1 MKPFSHHSIVWS
13 VLIVCVSCVSMQ
25 SQTKVDRESLNT
37 VSGKVTVKGKGVS
50 GIVVSIR
57 STKVD
62 HRIQSFSGRTD
73 QDGNY
78 RIGNVPRGTYQIAP
92 SSPEF
97 SLTESQQRLL
107 ILTASENVEAIDFAL
122 VRGGVITGK
131 VTSSGNQPLI
141 EASISYTV
149 ERIDEAGIQSSRTD
163 SRYQT
168 DDRGIYR
175 LFGLVPGK
183 YKVSVSRDVRNAFG
197 QTARFTPTYY
207 PATTDPSKASIIEIT
222 EGSEFTG
229 IDIKVELNDNSS
241 EKFTVKGRIIDG
253 VNGQPVPNIRLRL
266 EQLIDQYGTRYL
278 DYLDVPSTSD
288 REGEFSFEDI
298 APGQYGVIV
307 EPSPS
312 SAVRAERLPF
322 VVTDQDV
329 TDLVIKT
336 VRAASVSGVV
346 IVESTM
352 NKAPPVQFSRLS
364 LYSYPT
370 DGNSGGIITGARIN
384 ADGSFQLSGLKEGFN
399 DLSLGG
405 KFGRPTQG
413 LSISRIERD
422 GVVQNGGIEV
432 KDGENITGVRVFLK
446 FSNGTIRGVVK
457 TTSGDLPRNAQV
469 AVWFGESPADPR
481 SFRASPVVDARGHFI
496 IQGVPDGTYEIIANV
511 KLVDSRIA
519 VAKQQVIVADGNVP
533 DITLI
538 VEIPPGPGVK
548 Q

>member
-1 MKPFSHHSIVWS
+1 MVLS
-13 VLIVCVSCVSMQ
+13 VLIACICCISIQ
-25 SQTKVDRESLNT
+25 SQTKVDRDSLNT
-37 VSGKVTVKGKGVS
+37 VSGKVTLKGKGVS
-50 GIVVSIR
+50 GVGVSIR
-57 STKVD
+57 STNPNQ
-62 HRIQSFSGRTD
+62 RNQSFSGRTD

-92 SSPEF
+92 SAPEF

-107 ILTASENVEAIDFAL
+107 ILTMGENVEAIDFAL

-141 EASISYTV
+141 EATIVYTV
-149 ERIDEAGIQSSRTD
+149 ERIDEMGNQSSRTD
-163 SRYQT
+163 PRFQT

-175 LFGLVPGK
+175 LFGLIPGK
-183 YKVSVSRDVRNAFG
+183 YKLFASRDTRTFG
-197 QTARFTPTYY
+197 QPARFTPTYY
-207 PATTDPSKASIIEIT
+207 PATTDPSKATIIEVT

-229 IDIKVELNDNSS
+229 IDIKVELNENSS
-241 EKFTVKGRIIDG
+241 GKFTVKGRIIDG

-278 DYLDVPSTSD
+278 DVPSTSD
-288 REGEFSFEDI
+288 GQGEFSFEDI

-307 EPSPS
+307 EPLPS
-312 SAVRAERLPF
+312 NAFRAERLPF

-336 VRAASVSGVV
+336 VRVASVSGVV
-346 IVESTM
+346 VVESPM
-352 NKAPPVQFSRLS
+352 NKVLPVPFNRLS
-364 LYSYPT
+364 LDFYSS
-370 DGNSGGIITGARIN
+370 DGNSGGTATGAQIN
-384 ADGSFQLSGLKEGFN
+384 EDGSFQLSGLREGFN
-399 DLSLGG
+399 TLSLGTR
-405 KFGRPTQG
+405 FGGPTQG

-446 FSNGTIRGVVK
+446 YSNGTIRGVVK
-457 TTSGDLPRNAQV
+457 TTDGELPRNAQV
-469 AVWFGESPADPR
+469 GVWFGESPADPR

-496 IQGVPDGTYEIIANV
+496 IEGVPDGTYEINAHV
-511 KLVDSRIA
+511 RLTGSRIG
-519 VAKQQVIVADGNVP
+519 VSAKQQVIVADGNAS
-533 DITLI
+533 DITLT
-538 VEIPPGPGVK
+538 VEIPTDPGVK